1 MSFVI
6 DDDSSVDIFTL
17 WLIDDDTRS
26 RIPIWIA
33 SFYPLVGIHDFM
45 KMQCLPSVVGNIVIH
60 HGNDVFLGYSIVSQN
75 LIGVTDVCL
84 NNKKRKS

>member
-26 RIPIWIA
+26 RIPI
-33 SFYPLVGIHDFM
+33 
-45 KMQCLPSVVGNIVIH
+45 
-60 HGNDVFLGYSIVSQN
+60 
-75 LIGVTDVCL
+75 
-84 NNKKRKS
+84 